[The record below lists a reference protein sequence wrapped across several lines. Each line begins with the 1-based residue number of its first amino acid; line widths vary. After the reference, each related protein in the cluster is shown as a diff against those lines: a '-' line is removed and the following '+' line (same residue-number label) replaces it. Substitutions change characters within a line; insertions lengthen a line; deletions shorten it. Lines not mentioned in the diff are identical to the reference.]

1 LKLKLTKEEKMFLKN
16 ALCLIACAICVLGM
30 INCGDNKYTDAKRVT
45 IKYLE
50 AMEKYATE
58 VEISNTPDALAQ
70 AVERFVDEMAAL
82 RPEMEAIEKKYPELT
97 DMATPPS
104 ELEDLAL
111 RMDTLSQRMVAA
123 QTKLMQYSTD
133 PDVQRAL
140 QKLQN
145 IK

>member
-1 LKLKLTKEEKMFLKN
+1 MSLKN
-16 ALCLIACAICVLGM
+16 ALCLIAYAICVLGM
-30 INCGDNKYTDAKRVT
+30 INCGDGKYTDAKRVT

-50 AMEKYATE
+50 TMEKYATA
-58 VEISNTPDALAQ
+58 VEISDTPDALVQ
-70 AVERFVDEMAAL
+70 AVDRFVDEMAAL

-104 ELEDLAL
+104 ELEDLAQ
-111 RMDTLSQRMVAA
+111 RMDMLSQRMVAA
-123 QTKLMQYSTD
+123 QTKLMQYSSN
-133 PDVQRAL
+133 PDVQQAL

>member
-1 LKLKLTKEEKMFLKN
+1 MFLKN
-16 ALCLIACAICVLGM
+16 AFCLIACVICVLGM
-30 INCGDNKYTDAKRVT
+30 ISCGDSKYTDAKRVT

-50 AMEKYATE
+50 AMEKYATA
-58 VEISNTPDALAQ
+58 VEESNTPDTLSQ
-70 AVERFVDEMAAL
+70 AVDRFVDEMAAL

-97 DMATPPS
+97 NMATPPS
-104 ELEDLAL
+104 ELEDLAQ

-123 QTKLMQYSTD
+123 QTKLMQYSSD

>member
-1 LKLKLTKEEKMFLKN
+1 MSLKKT
-16 ALCLIACAICVLGM
+16 LCLIACGICVLGM
-30 INCGDNKYTDAKRVT
+30 INCGDGKYSDAKRVT

-50 AMEKYATE
+50 TMEKYATA
-58 VEISNTPDALAQ
+58 VERANTPDVLAQ
-70 AVERFVDEMAAL
+70 AVDRFVDEMAAL

-97 DMATPPS
+97 DMATPPV
-104 ELEDLAL
+104 ELEDLAQ

-123 QTKLMQYSTD
+123 QTKLMKYATD

>member
-1 LKLKLTKEEKMFLKN
+1 MFLKN
-16 ALCLIACAICVLGM
+16 AFCLIACVICVLGM
-30 INCGDNKYTDAKRVT
+30 ISCGDSKYTDAKRVT

-50 AMEKYATE
+50 AMEKYATA
-58 VEISNTPDALAQ
+58 VEESNTPDTLSQ
-70 AVERFVDEMAAL
+70 AVDRFVDEMAAL
-82 RPEMEAIEKKYPELT
+82 RPEMDAIEKKYPELT
-97 DMATPPS
+97 NMATPPS
-104 ELEDLAL
+104 ELEDLAQ

-123 QTKLMQYSTD
+123 QTKLMQYSSD

>member
-1 LKLKLTKEEKMFLKN
+1 MFLKN

-30 INCGDNKYTDAKRVT
+30 INCGDRKYTDAKRVT

-70 AVERFVDEMAAL
+70 AVERFVDEMEAL
-82 RPEMEAIEKKYPELT
+82 RPEMAAIEKKYPELT

>member
-1 LKLKLTKEEKMFLKN
+1 MFLKN

-30 INCGDNKYTDAKRVT
+30 INCGEGKYTDAKRVT

-50 AMEKYATE
+50 AMEKYALE
-58 VEISNTPDALAQ
+58 VERSNTPDALAQ
-70 AVERFVDEMAAL
+70 AVDRFVDEMAAL

>member
-1 LKLKLTKEEKMFLKN
+1 MSLKN
-16 ALCLIACAICVLGM
+16 VLCLIAYAICVLGM
-30 INCGDNKYTDAKRVT
+30 INCGNSKYADAKRVT

-50 AMEKYATE
+50 TMEKFATA
-58 VEISNTPDALAQ
+58 VERSNTPNALAQ
-70 AVERFVDEMAAL
+70 AVDRFVDEMAAL

-97 DMATPPS
+97 NMSTPPS

>member
-1 LKLKLTKEEKMFLKN
+1 MFLKN
-16 ALCLIACAICVLGM
+16 SLCLIVCGICILGLS
-30 INCGDNKYTDAKRVT
+30 NCGDSKYADAKRVT

-50 AMEKYATE
+50 VMEKYATA
-58 VEISNTPDALAQ
+58 VEESNTPDALAE
-70 AVERFVDEMAAL
+70 AVDRFVDEMAAL

-97 DMATPPS
+97 DMTTPPS
-104 ELEDLAL
+104 ELEDLAQ
-111 RMDTLSQRMVAA
+111 RMDALSQRMVAA
-123 QTKLMQYSTD
+123 QTKLMQHSSN

>member
-1 LKLKLTKEEKMFLKN
+1 MFLKN
-16 ALCLIACAICVLGM
+16 ALCLIACVICVLGM
-30 INCGDNKYTDAKRVT
+30 INCGDSKYTDAKRVT

-82 RPEMEAIEKKYPELT
+82 RPEMAAIEKKYPELT